1 MPKSEE
7 SREHCFDELMVALSM
22 GNVKKKLYVKSAK
35 KECVY
40 LVRLT
45 N

>member
-7 SREHCFDELMVALSM
+7 SREHCFDESMVALRN
-22 GNVKKKLYVKSAK
+22 GNVKNNLFIKNRQKVD
-35 KECVY
+35 EIFGWI
-40 LVRLT
+40 